1 MGFSPFYVFGHFEQ
15 KTKKSAIFL
24 RQDVDKFIDADDSI
38 IKQRQKIEYLKQICT
53 FCEDTLKQ
61 INNRTFQIK
70 NAIEWKKFT
79 GGDF

>member
-1 MGFSPFYVFGHFEQ
+1 LFYTGKADPEEYQNENFDLKV
-15 KTKKSAIFL
+15 L
-24 RQDVDKFIDADDSI
+24 RQDVDKFLDADDSI
-38 IKQRQKIEYLKQICT
+38 IKQRQKIEYLKQICK

-79 GGDF
+79 EGSI